1 MLANVKLTYSM
12 VSRNSAK
19 SRSGR
24 AQKLKLQ
31 EAAKGVMADQQL
43 YCANAVNKER
53 AFYNVVG
60 DGKRDD

>member
-1 MLANVKLTYSM
+1 M